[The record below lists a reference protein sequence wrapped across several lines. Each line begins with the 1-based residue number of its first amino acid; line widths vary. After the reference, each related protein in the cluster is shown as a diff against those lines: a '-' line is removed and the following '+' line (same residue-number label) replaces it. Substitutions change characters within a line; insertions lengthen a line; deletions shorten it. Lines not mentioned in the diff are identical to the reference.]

1 MPRIEVPKNCWLC
14 KYAGVSSTVP
24 PCSTCTAYDR
34 FIIKG
39 AVDRAAHDATAG
51 DKLPL
56 QHLPYEALEECAK
69 IMRAATVKYPYN
81 NWRKGAPYMEFTGSI
96 LRHVW
101 AFMCGADKDP
111 ESGFHPLAHAALDCL
126 FIVTWALQG
135 KGEDDRVKP

>member
-1 MPRIEVPKNCWLC
+1 
-14 KYAGVSSTVP
+14 
-24 PCSTCTAYDR
+24 
-34 FIIKG
+34 
-39 AVDRAAHDATAG
+39 
-51 DKLPL
+51 
-56 QHLPYEALEECAK
+56 
-69 IMRAATVKYPYN
+69 MRAATVKYPYN